1 MKKVLFVL
9 LACTTLLTACKK
21 NKNKNTA
28 EKVVGKWS
36 LVSIRDN
43 SFYSNTPHVTTLTG
57 TAFDYIEFLDGGIGT
72 VNIGGSAD
80 LVTYS
85 VVGDT
90 KLVLD
95 GETFDILGISDNVL
109 LLYSK
114 TGSATVYDE
123 STISLKK

>member
-21 NKNKNTA
+21 NKNKTTA

-95 GETFDILGISDNVL
+95 GETFVIVL
-109 LLYSK
+109 
-114 TGSATVYDE
+114 
-123 STISLKK
+123 